1 MAINNIH
8 SAYLIKTQKIYLF
21 KTRPFFSKI
30 NLRQNETLTSMWR
43 GKLFSKTTIFSNKD
57 FYMLFPLSE
66 SIIIKN
72 VKAFPSANNGRQVNT
87 TSSLFVCIF
96 KFHYISKNNQKQMWQ
111 DQYLSKQNAK
121 MRKGRPTDPNF
132 LHFQKTKET
141 M

>member
-1 MAINNIH
+1 
-8 SAYLIKTQKIYLF
+8 
-21 KTRPFFSKI
+21 
-30 NLRQNETLTSMWR
+30 MWR

-96 KFHYISKNNQKQMWQ
+96 KFQYISKNNQKQM
-111 DQYLSKQNAK
+111 
-121 MRKGRPTDPNF
+121 
-132 LHFQKTKET
+132 
-141 M
+141 

>member
-21 KTRPFFSKI
+21 KTRPLLVKLICVKMKLWHQCGAVNSSVKRQFFQK
-30 NLRQNETLTSMWR
+30 
-43 GKLFSKTTIFSNKD
+43 KD

-111 DQYLSKQNAK
+111 DQYLSRQNAK

-132 LHFQKTKET
+132 LHFQKTKGT
-141 M
+141 T

>member
-1 MAINNIH
+1 
-8 SAYLIKTQKIYLF
+8 
-21 KTRPFFSKI
+21 
-30 NLRQNETLTSMWR
+30 
-43 GKLFSKTTIFSNKD
+43 
-57 FYMLFPLSE
+57 MLFPLSE

-96 KFHYISKNNQKQMWQ
+96 KFHYISKNNQKQMSQ

-132 LHFQKTKET
+132 LHFQKTKKT
-141 M
+141 T